1 MYAIDTSNHTVND
14 KKVDTFLRTVLD
26 GDTRLEVEAGTTGF
40 SGACCRDAGSRTY
53 LALLCRKG
61 DFFFGPIKDDEGRT
75 VGIRIACCGDE
86 GLNAIMKSLAFA
98 YHAIEVARVCLS
110 CDRRSVLRCGRLK
123 KKKGRPVRFRSARI
137 WRISDVQ
144 YLLR

>member
-1 MYAIDTSNHTVND
+1 MYAIDISNHTVND

-26 GDTRLEVEAGTTGF
+26 GDTHLEVEAGTTGF
-40 SGACCRDAGSRTY
+40 TGACCRDAGSRTY

-98 YHAIEVARVCLS
+98 YHAIDDQC
-110 CDRRSVLRCGRLK
+110 CDV
-123 KKKGRPVRFRSARI
+123 
-137 WRISDVQ
+137 DD
-144 YLLR
+144 

>member
-40 SGACCRDAGSRTY
+40 TGACCRDAGSRTY

-61 DFFFGPIKDDEGRT
+61 DFFFGPIKDDEGRV
-75 VGIRIACCGDE
+75 VGIRIARSRSP
-86 GLNAIMKSLAFA
+86 IMRSTISAAMWTIKKEKRQAGE
-98 YHAIEVARVCLS
+98 IPVCLHME
-110 CDRRSVLRCGRLK
+110 D
-123 KKKGRPVRFRSARI
+123 I
-137 WRISDVQ
+137 
-144 YLLR
+144 

>member
-26 GDTRLEVEAGTTGF
+26 GDTHLEVEAGTTGF
-40 SGACCRDAGSRTY
+40 TGACCRDAGSRTY

-75 VGIRIACCGDE
+75 VGIRIAC
-86 GLNAIMKSLAFA
+86 S
-98 YHAIEVARVCLS
+98 
-110 CDRRSVLRCGRLK
+110 RSVSSDRMPGSQRCGVMGTYPL
-123 KKKGRPVRFRSARI
+123 SMA
-137 WRISDVQ
+137 
-144 YLLR
+144 